1 MRASLIARLRPVLQP
16 GFLLEALRTDWVY
29 GAEHGLDVLECHLLR
44 LLPRGEEG
52 FVLEYRV
59 ELGDGAG
66 RTSQRQLLVEI
77 CSGDARQRYEA
88 LLVSL
93 SKPRRRQ
100 LSWKAPTGAVDY
112 LGSLGL
118 VVRLP
123 GFDERLP
130 GLKLLHRPRLLRP
143 ILAAD
148 VLRANE
154 SAGKVRAQIL
164 GHRLGKRCTVRFAFK
179 VSQDGSS
186 GRVRRSVIGKFYKKR
201 SLLAVQTAVTMA
213 WLRENGFHASSPIRV
228 PNHFRVSRDWQTQIM
243 EDVPGSALCELSAG
257 EYRNGAG
264 LAGEALAKLHTC
276 PVRVSGCHSV
286 DDELAVVTRWVKLVG
301 ELGSDL
307 APAADR
313 ARRRVV
319 SALELCR
326 TATRR
331 LVHRDFY
338 DRQVLIDGQRV
349 AVIDFD
355 TLCHADPAIDV
366 GNFLAHL
373 ELARARGECRAS
385 GADEAFL
392 AGYGAER
399 AAGMGARIEAY
410 SKSALLRLACM
421 VSFEAPPGVAETL
434 LERIE

>member
-1 MRASLIARLRPVLQP
+1 MRNSLITRLRSVLQP
-16 GFLLEALRTDWVY
+16 GFVLEALRTDWVY

-44 LLPRGEEG
+44 LLPRDEEG

-59 ELGDGAG
+59 ELRDGSG

-77 CSGDARQRYEA
+77 CAGDARQRYEA
-88 LLVSL
+88 LLFSL

-100 LSWKAPTGAVDY
+100 LSSKAPIGAVDY
-112 LGSLGL
+112 LSKLGL

-143 ILAAD
+143 ILTAD
-148 VLRANE
+148 VLKADE

-164 GHRLGKRCTVRFAFK
+164 GHRLGKRCTVRFTFK
-179 VSQDGSS
+179 VSKDGTS
-186 GRVRRSVIGKFYKKR
+186 GRVRRSVIGKFYKMR
-201 SLLAVQTAVTMA
+201 SRLALQTAAAMA
-213 WLRENGFHASSPIRV
+213 RLRDNGFDASSSIRV
-228 PNHFRVSRDWQTQIM
+228 PANFRVSHDWQTQIM
-243 EDVPGSALCELSAG
+243 EDVPGSALCELSADD
-257 EYRNGAG
+257 YRNGAG

-276 PVRVSGCHSV
+276 SVRVPGCHSV
-286 DDELAVVTRWVKLVG
+286 DDELAVVTRWVELVG

-313 ARRRVV
+313 ARRRVI

-326 TATRR
+326 AATRR
-331 LVHRDFY
+331 LVHRDFH
-338 DRQVLIDGQRV
+338 DRQVLIDGHRV
-349 AVIDFD
+349 SVIDFD

-385 GADEAFL
+385 GAYEAFV
-392 AGYGAER
+392 AGYGGER
-399 AAGMGARIEAY
+399 AARMGVRIEAY
-410 SKSALLRLACM
+410 SKAALLRLACM
-421 VSFEAPPGVAETL
+421 VSFVAPHGVAQTL
-434 LERIE
+434 LERIR